1 MTGSFIRYRFRNTT
15 SHWGEPLIMAMD
27 VGHGYGVD
35 GNTDSVEA
43 DEITKNGI
51 VKKSGFLF
59 DCVDLCIDEGS
70 TTCILG
76 ANGNGKSTLL
86 RLLSK
91 KEYPIEGKIH
101 HASNINIAHFDQH
114 AVDDFIDVDSD
125 KVYTA
130 LSLLSERFPNKTEQD
145 IRGEL
150 TAFGLN
156 PKQASTNIQFLS
168 GGERCRLCLAAL
180 MLNDPHVLIM
190 DEPTSHLDVESVEA
204 LVYGL
209 KRWNGTLIM
218 VSHDAHFIRSLGG
231 NCYVI
236 MKEEGKIRR
245 IPDGIDSYLKS
256 FRL

>member
-1 MTGSFIRYRFRNTT
+1 
-15 SHWGEPLIMAMD
+15 MD
-27 VGHGYGVD
+27 VGHGYDVD
-35 GNTDSVEA
+35 ETMSA
-43 DEITKNGI
+43 DMDRREDLARTGI
-51 VKKSGFLF
+51 VKKPGLLF

-91 KEYPIEGKIH
+91 REQPLEGKIH
-101 HASNINIAHFDQH
+101 HAHNINIGYFDQH
-114 AVDDFIDVDSD
+114 AVDDLINSPSD
-125 KVYTA
+125 KACTA
-130 LSLLSERFPNKTEQD
+130 LSLLTERFPNKTQQD

-150 TAFGLN
+150 TAFGLK
-156 PKQASTNIQFLS
+156 PKQALTNIQFLS

-180 MLNDPHVLIM
+180 MLGNPHVLIM

-209 KRWNGTLIM
+209 KQWNGTLVM
-218 VSHDAHFIRSLGG
+218 VSHDANFLRSLDG

-245 IPDGIDSYLKS
+245 IPDGIDSYLKT